1 MNEKSKFQ
9 SNVLRKLKLLALFC
23 SLSIAMMAQTKTIS
37 GKVTSSEN
45 GESLMG
51 VTVMVKGSDKGTVTD
66 MDGKYSISIPNK
78 DAVLVF
84 SFIGMNKL
92 ETKPGN
98 SSVFDVTLT
107 SNAQLM
113 NEVVVT
119 GYSTQKKSDLTGA
132 VTVVDVN
139 DMKKVNNAN
148 AMQSLQGK
156 VAGMIVTGDGSPSG
170 AGTTVRLRGIGT
182 FNNNDPL
189 YIIDG
194 VPTKEGINL
203 LNPND
208 IESIQV
214 LKDASSA
221 TIYGSR
227 AANGVIIVTTKKAKD
242 GSLQITANART
253 TYSFYSSKLSVLNAQ
268 QYGQAFWQAK
278 VNDGLDPNA
287 NSISYQFDWAKD
299 ANGTPVLNKIILP
312 DYLNAAKTLKTA
324 DTDWFSAVSQ
334 VGASRNYD
342 VTLTNGSE
350 KGHSLVSIDYTKND
364 GIIKTTN
371 FERATARVN
380 TDYKLINN
388 KLLVGEN
395 LSLTRSSQVDNN
407 VLDAALQAL
416 PLIPIHT
423 VDGIGW
429 GGPVGG
435 MNDRQNPVRLLEDN
449 KQNNSINLRIF
460 GNFFADLE
468 IIKNLHLKTNL
479 GVDYIAT
486 NSRNMQLTY
495 QSGYLSNTTNSVT
508 NYQGSSSNWVWSNTL
523 SYQLNKN
530 KHALDALVGSE
541 MVYHG
546 DESFYATRQN
556 FELQDPNYMY
566 LSAGTGAAGNGGLAS
581 ENTLLSYFGKV
592 NYVYDEKY
600 LASATVRYDGCSRF
614 GKNNQFATFPAFSL
628 GWRMNQESFI
638 KDNVPAV
645 SDLKL
650 RLGWGQTG
658 NQEIAN
664 NAIYTLYQTNYTG
677 GDPTWRS
684 PDGTAYSLSGA
695 KSGTLPSGYQ
705 KTQSGNPDLKWE
717 TTTQTNVGL
726 DFGFFDQSLYGSF
739 DYFIKD
745 TKDILVL
752 PPYIAVVGE
761 GGNQWVNGASMK
773 NTGVEMMLGYRG
785 KIGNDLKFDVTGNVA
800 TYRNTV
806 TSVPAS
812 VINNYG
818 GDGNKDNILG
828 HSITERYGYVADGLF
843 TTQDQVDNSAVQNG
857 KGLGRIRYKD
867 INGDGVIDTKDQ
879 TWIMNQV
886 PDFTYGLNINLE
898 YKGFDLTVFFQG
910 VSNVD
915 VENVVKYSADFWS
928 VRENNSNKGTRLLNA
943 WSATNPTST
952 IPALT
957 SSDANA
963 EGRFSTYYVEN
974 GAYCKLRNLQLGYTI
989 PKNITKKFYVSNL
1002 HLYVS
1007 GQNLLTIKSKSFTGI
1022 DPESPSYGYP
1032 IPTMLTAG
1040 LNVSF

>member
-1 MNEKSKFQ
+1 MNEKNKFQ
-9 SNVLRKLKLLALFC
+9 SNLLRKLKLFAIFC
-23 SLSIAMMAQTKTIS
+23 SLSIALMAQTKTIS
-37 GKVTSSEN
+37 GKVTSAEN
-45 GESLMG
+45 GESLIG
-51 VTVMVKGSDKGTVTD
+51 VTVMVKGTSTATVTNVE
-66 MDGKYSISIPNK
+66 GKYSISIPNN
-78 DAVLVF
+78 DAVLLF

-92 ETKPGN
+92 ETKSGK
-98 SSVFDVTLT
+98 SSVLDVTLT
-107 SNAQLM
+107 TDSQLM

-194 VPTKEGINL
+194 VPTKEGVNL

-253 TYSFYSSKLSVLNAQ
+253 TYSFYSSKLNVLNAQ

-287 NSISYQFDWAKD
+287 NSISYQFDWAKN
-299 ANGTPVLNKIILP
+299 ANGVPVLNKIILP
-312 DYLNAAKTLKTA
+312 DYLNSAKTLKTA
-324 DTDWFSAVSQ
+324 DTDWFNAVSQ

-342 VTLTNGSE
+342 VTLTNGSD
-350 KGHSLVSIDYTKND
+350 KGHSLVSVDYTKND

-395 LSLTRSSQVDNN
+395 LSLSRSSQVDNN
-407 VLDAALQAL
+407 VLDPALQAL
-416 PLIPIHT
+416 PIIPIHT

-449 KQNNSINLRIF
+449 KQNNTINMRIF
-460 GNFFADLE
+460 GNIFADLE

-479 GVDYIAT
+479 GLDYIGT

-495 QSGYLSNTTNSVT
+495 NSGYLSNTTNSVT

-628 GWRMNQESFI
+628 GWRINQENFI
-638 KDNVPAV
+638 KDNVPAI

-664 NAIYTLYQTNYTG
+664 NAINTLYQTNYTG

-684 PDGTAYSLSGA
+684 LDGTAYSLSGA

-785 KIGNDLKFDVTGNVA
+785 KVGSDFKYDVTGNVA

-806 TSVPAS
+806 TSVPTS

-867 INGDGVIDTKDQ
+867 INGDGIIDTKDQ

-915 VENVVKYSADFWS
+915 VENVVKYSTDFWS

-943 WSATNPTST
+943 WSAANPTST